1 MREGFTVKFNNLD
14 DALKYAEAT
23 ALNADWDGH
32 KVDVSIE
39 IKYVEEGQED
49 NGCRLSE
56 AI

>member
-1 MREGFTVKFNNLD
+1 MREGFTVKFDNLD

-39 IKYVEEGQED
+39 IKYVDKDEEELEHGD
-49 NGCRLSE
+49 
-56 AI
+56 I

>member
-39 IKYVEEGQED
+39 IKYVDKDEEELEHGD
-49 NGCRLSE
+49 
-56 AI
+56 I